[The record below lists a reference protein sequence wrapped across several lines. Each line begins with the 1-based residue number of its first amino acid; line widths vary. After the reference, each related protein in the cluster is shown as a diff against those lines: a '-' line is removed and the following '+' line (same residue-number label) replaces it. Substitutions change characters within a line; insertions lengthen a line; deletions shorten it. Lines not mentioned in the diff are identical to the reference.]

1 MLATFVMTNAAT
13 PSERTRND
21 PDVFV
26 PPPGARPR
34 RGILGDSGFRLGRI
48 AGIELRVDWSLSI
61 IFMLIVLDLGLGVFP
76 AWHPEWS
83 RATSWA
89 VALGAAV
96 LFFASILAHELSHAL
111 VAKGRGLSVPRITL
125 FLFGGM
131 AEMEREPGSP
141 STEALIAIVGP
152 LTSLAIGIASLASVG
167 FVMNSNEIMRL
178 DAGAI
183 EASSWIASLGPL
195 TTLLLWLG
203 PINISLALFN
213 LVPGFPL
220 DGGRLLRA
228 LLWWTTKDLA
238 KATRWAA
245 YVGRTFGWALMIMG
259 VLSMF
264 RGGLSQGL
272 WLVLIGWFLSNAAQ
286 MSIRQQVLTRALA
299 GLSVARVMRTS
310 FERVPPEMTIEELAS
325 RVLRGEL
332 EQHAFPVERDGVLVG
347 LVSLRDL
354 RKVPEVE
361 WSARTVGE
369 IMTPAERLTTLHA
382 DVSAERAAEE
392 LARHEVDNIPVVA
405 EDESHALR
413 LLGMVRR
420 ADILRWVYLSSQPA

>member
-1 MLATFVMTNAAT
+1 MLATFGMANLAT
-13 PSERTRND
+13 TPEQTRND

-26 PPPGARPR
+26 PPPGAKPR
-34 RGILGDSGFRLGRI
+34 RGGLGDSGFRLGRI
-48 AGIELRVDWSLSI
+48 AGIEIRIDWSLSI
-61 IFMLIVLDLGLGVFP
+61 IFALIVLDLGLGVFP

-83 RATSWA
+83 SATSWA

-111 VAKGRGLSVPRITL
+111 VAKGKGLSVPRITL
-125 FLFGGM
+125 FLFGGV
-131 AEMEREPGSP
+131 AELEREPGSP
-141 STEALIAIVGP
+141 GGEALIAIVGP
-152 LTSLAIGIASLASVG
+152 LTSFAIGIGSLVCVSLVTDADQITMIAS
-167 FVMNSNEIMRL
+167 EP
-178 DAGAI
+178 
-183 EASSWIASLGPL
+183 SSWIASLGPMA
-195 TTLLLWLG
+195 TLLLWLG

-213 LVPGFPL
+213 MVPGFPL

-228 LLWWTTKDLA
+228 LLWWVTSDLS

-259 VLSMF
+259 VASMF

-286 MSIRQQVLTRALA
+286 MSIQQQVLTRALA

-310 FERVPPEMTIEELAS
+310 FERVAPEMTIEELAS
-325 RVLRGEL
+325 QVLRGEL
-332 EQHAFPVERDGVLVG
+332 EQHAFPVERDDVLVG

-361 WSARTVGE
+361 WTSRTVGE
-369 IMTPAERLTTLHA
+369 IMTPAEKLTTLYA
-382 DVSAERAAEE
+382 DVPAERAAEE
-392 LARHEVDNIPVVA
+392 LARHEIDNIPVVA

-420 ADILRWVYLSSQPA
+420 ADILRWVYLSNQSAPI